1 LLSILAAA
9 MTFPTTAPT
18 VATLLGLGVAV
29 DYGLFLV
36 SRHRNQ
42 VDAGIPVVESAGL
55 SNATSGSAIVVA
67 GSTVIVAILG
77 LYISAVPCVGALGLS
92 AAIVV
97 AVTMLTALTLV
108 PAFLGV
114 AKGNVRALSERLR
127 ERRERRAGAA
137 EAAVASNPDRL
148 AGGVDAVAMAAG

>member
-1 LLSILAAA
+1 AVFSVLAGLSLLSILAAA

-77 LYISAVPCVGALGLS
+77 LYISAVPFVGAL
-92 AAIVV
+92 
-97 AVTMLTALTLV
+97 
-108 PAFLGV
+108 
-114 AKGNVRALSERLR
+114 
-127 ERRERRAGAA
+127 
-137 EAAVASNPDRL
+137 
-148 AGGVDAVAMAAG
+148 